1 MSSPFPIPARKHNLW
16 GQATL
21 VKRNCMPDAL
31 LKYG

>member
-1 MSSPFPIPARKHNLW
+1 MSSPFSIPARKHNLW